1 MSSFGAYLRDLR
13 ERQGVSLDELSRAT
27 RVLHHYLEALEADDL
42 TALPAPVFTKGF
54 IRACCQ
60 VFGVAPD
67 EALALY
73 DQRIA
78 KDLAGVRI
86 TPAPPPPR
94 DDHVAVPGSERK
106 EGRGRGAIRAFRC
119 HPGAPV
125 GPRDGQRTSHRG
137 RDSSAGG
144 PSASARTSTT
154 SRECGRPGARDAA
167 ARAAV
172 TERPAARRAPAE
184 RDLARRGSVRPCAFT
199 SGPRWTRLVV
209 SAGRADDRTDL
220 DERADR
226 RREDQ

>member
-54 IRACCQ
+54 IRAYCQ
-60 VFGVAPD
+60 GFVVAPD

-106 EGRGRGAIRAFRC
+106 EGRGRGAIPVSLRL
-119 HPGAPV
+119 PG
-125 GPRDGQRTSHRG
+125 GPRPARFPVPPALPAGPQP
-137 RDSSAGG
+137 DSG
-144 PSASARTSTT
+144 
-154 SRECGRPGARDAA
+154 
-167 ARAAV
+167 
-172 TERPAARRAPAE
+172 
-184 RDLARRGSVRPCAFT
+184 
-199 SGPRWTRLVV
+199 
-209 SAGRADDRTDL
+209 
-220 DERADR
+220 
-226 RREDQ
+226 